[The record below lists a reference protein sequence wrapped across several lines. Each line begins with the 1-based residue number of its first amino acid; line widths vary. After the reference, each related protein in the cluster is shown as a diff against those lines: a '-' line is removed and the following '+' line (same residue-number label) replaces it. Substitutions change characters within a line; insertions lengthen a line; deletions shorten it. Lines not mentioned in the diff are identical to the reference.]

1 MQPFSVS
8 PVVTGMEYPGIIY
21 IYFVTEQ
28 QFTTSRFTYE
38 LESNNI
44 LEERDVEIQKVSN
57 FILKY
62 FILKYE
68 YIYAGFTVSIQTQ
81 P

>member
-1 MQPFSVS
+1 
-8 PVVTGMEYPGIIY
+8 MEYPGIIY

-44 LEERDVEIQKVSN
+44 LEEREVEIQKVSS
-57 FILKY
+57 FI
-62 FILKYE
+62 
-68 YIYAGFTVSIQTQ
+68 
-81 P
+81 

>member
-1 MQPFSVS
+1 LQPFSVS

-28 QFTTSRFTYE
+28 QFTTSSFTYK

-44 LEERDVEIQKVSN
+44 LEEREVEIQKVSR
-57 FILKY
+57 FI
-62 FILKYE
+62 
-68 YIYAGFTVSIQTQ
+68 
-81 P
+81 